1 MHTDTGGLPEAAT
14 VNRSLVS
21 TRHLVLFA
29 AISLAYVVSR
39 YGSLGRELT
48 FEEGFFLA
56 PGFEFFHSGH
66 YRNLSMTL
74 RHLPA

>member
-48 FEEGFFLA
+48 LEGRIFLGA
-56 PGFEFFHSGH
+56 WF
-66 YRNLSMTL
+66 
-74 RHLPA
+74 